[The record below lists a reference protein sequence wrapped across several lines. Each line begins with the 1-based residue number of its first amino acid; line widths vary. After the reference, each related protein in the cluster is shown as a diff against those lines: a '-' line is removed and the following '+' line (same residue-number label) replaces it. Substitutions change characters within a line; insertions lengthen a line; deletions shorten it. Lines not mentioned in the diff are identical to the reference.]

1 MNDMVATLPPGTAP
15 GAVGQALAEEQLGNW
30 DAAARL
36 YARAFRSA
44 LLSGDVEK
52 AADALRGQGRV
63 LIREERF
70 DEAEELVELSR
81 EIAERGGLAQSAAR
95 AINVLCIILYE
106 QQDFAAA
113 RAYYQRALELAI
125 EVGDD
130 ELVGLASQNAGVIA
144 NITGDVREARV
155 ALLES
160 IGSFVRSGNADNA
173 LQGYNNLGVASAV
186 SGEWLEAEVYFS
198 RGIEIAERLRNVPML
213 ARLYGNRAEPLI
225 FIGEFHQARESL
237 RLAERAA
244 EQVGDREA
252 LATASRW
259 RATLARMEGTY
270 PEAELHLHRALGLV
284 PGVALERGEVFHELS
299 RLREAQGDR
308 AEAIVAE
315 RQAREIYQ
323 SIGAARRLRESELR
337 MTELG
342 RAA

>member
-1 MNDMVATLPPGTAP
+1 MTTATEAP
-15 GAVGQALAEEQLGNW
+15 ASGAQAQAAEALEQEQLGRW

-36 YARAFRSA
+36 YARAFRGA
-44 LLSGDVEK
+44 MLSGDVEK

-81 EIAERGGLAQSAAR
+81 EIAERAGLTQSAAR
-95 AINVLCIILYE
+95 AINVLGNIRY
-106 QQDFAAA
+106 QRQDFVGASAC
-113 RAYYQRALELAI
+113 YQKALELAI

-130 ELVGLASQNAGVIA
+130 ELAGLASQNTGVIA
-144 NITGDVREARV
+144 NITGDLREARV

-160 IGSFVRSGNADNA
+160 IGAFVRSGNADNA
-173 LQGYNNLGVASAV
+173 LQGYNNLGMASAV
-186 SGEWLEAEVYFS
+186 SGEWLEAEVFFS

-225 FIGEFHQARESL
+225 YIGEFQQARESL

-244 EQVGDREA
+244 EEVGDREA
-252 LATASRW
+252 LAVASRW
-259 RATLARMEGTY
+259 RATLARLEGTY
-270 PEAELHLHRALGLV
+270 DEAELLLRRAMGLV
-284 PGVALERGEVFHELS
+284 PGAGLERGEVFHELS

-308 AEAIVAE
+308 DEALAAE
-315 RQAREIYQ
+315 RQAGEIYR
-323 SIGAARRLRESELR
+323 SIGAARHLREAEQR